1 MEIPILIANYESTV
15 QKEITGKTEISIPGG
30 SNKFLSSSNKNK
42 VTHRQ
47 LYLGNSSKMENK
59 TQLLNGRIMK
69 KPKLISDVNYC
80 PVNDEGRNILL
91 LFFLTN
97 AGLLHIYTPRKR
109 FHMNQNIA
117 LNCIRSKKDPSFKIC
132 TYPLKRDIFISD
144 SLVTKGEPILR
155 NFSLLARA
163 MHRAVIVIE
172 PINESFIHLEES
184 VARSNF
190 LDDILFL
197 MDERT
202 AVIMGQNTRNQRGVP
217 IIKEAN
223 HSVID
228 RNSLTSSYE
237 CRALRTSKEFF
248 RHVKVRY
255 IFMELFTV
263 AQQRKGPNTACTTKF
278 ILDVLQ
284 NMVNLG
290 FCPYSQ
296 STGEQLDISN
306 CWSWKTNAIIWV
318 PQGSPELF

>member
-1 MEIPILIANYESTV
+1 MCTLEIIMYFPHVKTRH
-15 QKEITGKTEISIPGG
+15 GKDP
-30 SNKFLSSSNKNK
+30 
-42 VTHRQ
+42 
-47 LYLGNSSKMENK
+47 
-59 TQLLNGRIMK
+59 LLNKR
-69 KPKLISDVNYC
+69 
-80 PVNDEGRNILL
+80 LL

-97 AGLLHIYTPRKR
+97 AGLLHIYTPKKR

-144 SLVTKGEPILR
+144 SLVTKGVWED
-155 NFSLLARA
+155 FSLLARA
-163 MHRAVIVIE
+163 MHRAVIAIE

-228 RNSLTSSYE
+228 RNSLTSVTMDDLLTLLLAKVVIVKMDIEGYE

-255 IFMELFTV
+255 FFMELFTV
-263 AQQRKGPNTACTTKF
+263 F